1 RFSGPNRALEGTR
14 AHSKLQKSRPA
25 GYESEV
31 CVTRDMEMPG
41 FILRLKGR
49 IDGLLAANGH
59 LLIEEIKTVTHLTD
73 SPADPLH
80 WAQAK
85 IYACLYAEDHG
96 FASSEIQITY
106 LELDTLR
113 TREHREHQTLGDL
126 RAFFGSVT
134 SEYLAWLHDHDRW
147 LQLRDESIANVTFP
161 FGAYRP
167 GQRSLAVAVYRAIKS
182 RGKLFAEAPTG
193 IGKTISVLFPAIK
206 ALGERHIEKI
216 FYTTAKTIGRTVAE
230 KALSDLRDGGLRL
243 RSVTMTAKDKICFND
258 GKSCD
263 LLACPFAVGYYDRIK
278 AALKDALTTDD
289 FTRPQ
294 IEALA
299 RKHQVCPFEL
309 SLDLSV
315 WADAVICDYNYVF
328 DPSASLKRYFAED
341 RQEFAIL
348 VDEAHNLVDRA
359 REMFSAEL
367 LRDEVKSVRES
378 IEAELPGCA
387 RILKKVQA
395 QFAAFQ
401 KADGTIARGG
411 AFVNGAVP
419 PKLTK
424 LLKEFVE
431 EAEGWL
437 AQNETANFKEALLD
451 FYFKT
456 LAFVRTAELYDER
469 YVTCYDPEAER
480 IKLFCV
486 DPSTLIREVL
496 DRIGSAVFFSATL
509 NPIDYFRES
518 LGGRLTD
525 PAMKLTS
532 PFASENLLIMVQDR
546 IPTTL
551 RARNDSIDAV
561 AESIGAL
568 VGSRQGNYLVY
579 FPSYDYMTRVL

>member
-1 RFSGPNRALEGTR
+1 MSAEKRIISVSVRELVEFVCRTGGLGGSGRFSGPNRALEGTR

-31 CVTRDMEMPG
+31 CVTRDMETPG

-85 IYACLYAEDHG
+85 IYACLYAEDHR

-113 TREHREHQTLGDL
+113 TREHREHQTLGEL

-134 SEYLAWLHDHDRW
+134 SEYLAWLIAHDQW
-147 LQLRDESIANVTFP
+147 LQRRDASIANATFP
-161 FGAYRP
+161 FNNYRP

-309 SLDLSV
+309 SLELSV
-315 WADAVICDYNYVF
+315 WSDAVICDYNYVF

-367 LRDEVKSVRES
+367 LRDEVKRVKES
-378 IEAELPGCA
+378 IEAELSGCA
-387 RILKKVQA
+387 LILKKVQA

-401 KADGTIARGG
+401 KADGTIERGD
-411 AFVNGAVP
+411 AFVNRSAP
-419 PKLTK
+419 AKLAK
-424 LLKEFVE
+424 LLTEFAE
-431 EAEGWL
+431 EAESWL
-437 AQNETANFKEALLD
+437 AQNETADFKEALLD

-469 YVTCYDPEAER
+469 YVTCYDPEAEL
-480 IKLFCV
+480 IKLFCI

-496 DRIGSAVFFSATL
+496 DRMGSAVFFSATL
-509 NPIDYFRES
+509 NPIHSFRES

-546 IPTTL
+546 IATTL
-551 RARNDSIDAV
+551 RD
-561 AESIGAL
+561 
-568 VGSRQGNYLVY
+568 
-579 FPSYDYMTRVL
+579 